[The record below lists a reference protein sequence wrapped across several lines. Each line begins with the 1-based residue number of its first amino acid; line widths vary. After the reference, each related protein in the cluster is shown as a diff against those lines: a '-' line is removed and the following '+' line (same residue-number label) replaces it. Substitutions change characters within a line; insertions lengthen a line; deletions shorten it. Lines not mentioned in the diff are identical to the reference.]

1 MFRIWSDL
9 QTMIGP
15 KFRLQPLAAAT
26 SLFALTVAAQL
37 SGATSTAT
45 SPAAAG
51 AIKQNILFVILDDIG
66 ADQLCVSNPAGCAA
80 GTLPL
85 TPTIDAIAAQGV
97 NFTNCWAMPECSP
110 SRVCFFTGRYPS
122 RTNVG
127 APLIPYQTL
136 AQSQCSPFE
145 TTTPMLL
152 EPLGFTTALFGKY
165 HLAHN
170 DFNPAGPSNLV
181 PDSNGFTHFIGTML
195 ASPPPIDMTLAGQL
209 SDPADKLY
217 SCGFPVVDN
226 APAVCACQ
234 YQDGTC
240 LSGIEATE
248 CLKSGGVPLVRTDGS
263 PIFQCD
269 GPDADNS
276 RARIEAATATGA
288 ATETQAGWD
297 LWNGYYV
304 WPRTVNEDGVANDDS
319 LPASKYFRANADLN
333 QSQDAINF
341 IKAQKA
347 KGSSSNWMCTLSFS
361 GDHTPLQSPPT
372 SSVNSEW
379 PTLLPY
385 ACGAQSNIE
394 HDQVVLA
401 AQRKTSDH
409 NIESLDTRIR
419 TVLLETGLAHES
431 KSGALVLDASDT
443 LIVVMG
449 DNGSFLTTV
458 KLPFTP
464 LRSKST
470 IYQTGVCV
478 PLVMAGGPTIAPGRA
493 VDHMV
498 NAVDLFQLWGEI
510 AGINVH
516 DAVPAGR
523 KLDCFPMLGYLTN
536 PKTPSYRSINFAE
549 YFAPKLFVEAESGTE
564 TCGPCLL
571 QGGEICTDTFL
582 ASELF
587 CTLQGGVWYGEGSTK
602 GEFASCC
609 EILAAPGGE
618 GAEINS
624 ILFPAA
630 QTITDGRWKLLSRT
644 VPCPDAIATRNYTLP
659 YQYEFYDLPDCPF
672 ANILFGRGIDN
683 DSANLLLTGN
693 AATDLKKNPEA
704 LAAYNKLLAQL
715 QVLNDSFIAPVGD
728 ITLDGSVN
736 AHDLAAMFDFWA
748 ESSVADLNN
757 DAKTDGKDLAILL
770 NNWDESSK

>member
-1 MFRIWSDL
+1 MTPS
-9 QTMIGP
+9 
-15 KFRLQPLAAAT
+15 PLAAAT

-37 SGATSTAT
+37 SGATSPAT

-51 AIKQNILFVILDDIG
+51 TVKQNILFVILDDIG
-66 ADQLCVSNPAGCAA
+66 ADQLCVSNPAGRAA

-152 EPLGFTTALFGKY
+152 ELAGFTTALFGKY

-170 DFNPAGPSNLV
+170 DFNPAGLSNLV

-195 ASPPPIDMTLAGQL
+195 ASPPPIDTTLAGQL
-209 SDPADKLY
+209 SLSVPPLY

-240 LSGIEATE
+240 LSDIEATE
-248 CLKSGGVPLVRTDGS
+248 CLLSGGVPLVRPDGS

-385 ACGAQSNIE
+385 ACGAQSNITS
-394 HDQVVLA
+394 DQVALA

-431 KSGALVLDASDT
+431 KNGALVLDASDT

-549 YFAPKLFVEAESGTE
+549 YFAPKLFVEAQSGTE

-571 QGGEICTDTFL
+571 QDREICTDTFL

-587 CTLQGGVWYGEGSTK
+587 CTLQGGEWYGEGSTK

-644 VPCPDAIATRNYTLP
+644 IPCPDAIATRNYTLP

-683 DSANLLLTGN
+683 KDYNLLRFTGN

-715 QVLNDSFIAPVGD
+715 QVLNDSFVAPVGD

-736 AHDLAAMFDFWA
+736 AHDLTAMLDFWA

-757 DAKTDGKDLAILL
+757 DATTDGEDLAILL
-770 NNWDESSK
+770 NNWGESSK

>member
-1 MFRIWSDL
+1 MTPS
-9 QTMIGP
+9 
-15 KFRLQPLAAAT
+15 PLAAAT

-37 SGATSTAT
+37 SGATSPAT
-45 SPAAAG
+45 SPAAASTV
-51 AIKQNILFVILDDIG
+51 KQNILFVILDDIG
-66 ADQLCVSNPAGCAA
+66 ADQLCVSNPAGRAA

-170 DFNPAGPSNLV
+170 DFNPAGLSNLV
-181 PDSNGFTHFIGTML
+181 PDSNGFTHFVGTML

-248 CLKSGGVPLVRTDGS
+248 CLKSGGVSLVRPDGS

-276 RARIEAATATGA
+276 RARIEAATVAG
-288 ATETQAGWD
+288 AGWD

-372 SSVNSEW
+372 SSVNSDW
-379 PTLLPY
+379 PQLLPY

-644 VPCPDAIATRNYTLP
+644 IPCPDAIATRNYTLP

-683 DSANLLLTGN
+683 KDYNLLLPTGD
-693 AATDLKKNPEA
+693 ADKDLDPEA

-715 QVLNDSFIAPVGD
+715 QVLNDSFVAPVGD
-728 ITLDGSVN
+728 ITLDGSVD
-736 AHDLAAMFDFWA
+736 AHDLTAMLDFWA

-757 DAKTDGKDLAILL
+757 DATTDGEDLAILL
-770 NNWDESSK
+770 NNWGESSK